1 MTFFK
6 LYKMLYPNQ
15 DIIVMSKYK
24 GELEIE
30 YKGGARDISI
40 SYYKAKIKKVMA
52 NNDGE
57 IWIELK

>member
-24 GELEIE
+24 GELDIE
-30 YKGGARDISI
+30 YKGAARDISI